1 MMIEQ
6 FSNFQPQ
13 SRVWVYASERM
24 LRQEEITWLEAQLQ
38 NFTQSW
44 TAHEIPLK
52 AAAAVLHKHFVVLM
66 VDENTHPISGCGIDK
81 SVKLMKEAGERLG
94 INFFNRMAI
103 QVANGDKIKV
113 MDFQRLKMEIETQSI
128 SLDAKVFNN
137 LVQTKEELE
146 KAWLLPLSQSWV
158 GKRLTLPL

>member
-1 MMIEQ
+1 MIHQ
-6 FSNFQPQ
+6 FFNFNSR
-13 SRVWVYASERM
+13 SRVWVYASDRM
-24 LRQEEITWLEAQLQ
+24 LNLEEVSWLEEQLK
-38 NFTQSW
+38 NFTQGW

-66 VDENTHPISGCGIDK
+66 VDEHTHPISGCGIDK
-81 SVKLMKEAGERLG
+81 SVKLMKEAGEKLG

-103 QVANGDKIKV
+103 QVANGDEIKV

-146 KAWLLPLSQSWV
+146 QAWLLPLSQSWV
-158 GKRLTLPL
+158 GKRLTLPV